1 MKCDICHKHEAT
13 IHIQEIMNGKK
24 KNLNICAGCASE
36 KNLAESDIE
45 GFNLSE
51 ILYNLSSQMINNSP
65 QAKDEEHLAP
75 PLADS
80 AVLAQ
85 HPGVVCSKCGW
96 NTAKFRETGRLGC
109 ANCYKVF
116 EPILRNAIRNMHKG
130 NVHVGKHPGSVDG
143 SNAEMAMKLMSLQK
157 ELEQHVSREEYEE
170 AAKIRDRISEIKKGK
185 KKK

>member
-1 MKCDICHKHEAT
+1 MKCDICHNNDAT

-24 KNLNICAGCASE
+24 KNLNICAQCASE
-36 KNLAESDIE
+36 KNLAESNID

-51 ILYNLSSQMINNSP
+51 ILYNLSSQMINESNS
-65 QAKDEEHLAP
+65 QDDEHLDS
-75 PLADS
+75 PLADPS
-80 AVLAQ
+80 VLAQ

-109 ANCYKVF
+109 AHCYSVF

-130 NVHVGKHPGSVDG
+130 NVHVGKHPGTVEG

-157 ELEQHVSREEYEE
+157 ELEQHVNREEYEE
-170 AAKIRDRISEIKKGK
+170 AAKLRDRINELKKGK
-185 KKK
+185 KK